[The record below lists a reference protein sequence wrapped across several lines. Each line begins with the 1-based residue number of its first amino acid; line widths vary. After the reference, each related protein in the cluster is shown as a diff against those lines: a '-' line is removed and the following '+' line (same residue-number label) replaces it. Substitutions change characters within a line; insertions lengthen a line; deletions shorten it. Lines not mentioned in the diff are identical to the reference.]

1 LYLIISEREYF
12 IKLQDVFL
20 RITFKRSEKNRI
32 KTPDMKRYILL
43 FVFAV
48 TLCCLSLISYSQELT
63 LSQTNKSGI
72 YKKGQKITVKAS
84 TENYVDTLHIRVY
97 KNNNQ
102 LLLQKDLMT
111 GQDTLIIYEGA
122 FTESCSIIVEA
133 RMKRVNASTGMLV
146 DPDKL
151 KPGYKRPGDF
161 ENYWK
166 NQKKS
171 LSLLPFD
178 VKRSV
183 VMGTGSDK
191 GYSCED
197 IEINCTGPKPARG
210 YFAKPEKA
218 APGSLPIVILV
229 HAAGV
234 KGSWCR
240 SEPGNAINYARMGT
254 LCFDL
259 NAHGMLNDQPEEYY
273 VNLENN
279 EIKTYSLQGLT
290 NRDDVYFRG
299 MYLRLIRTID
309 FLTKQP
315 EWDGKR
321 ILVIGE
327 SQGGGQALVAA
338 GLDAR
343 VSAVVA
349 IVPAM
354 CDWFGLMAGRM
365 GGWPQPYE
373 SNDSK
378 KEMLKALPYFD
389 AANILKDSKAI
400 IYAEIGLIDMTCP
413 STSVYAAI
421 NQVKGQRI
429 IYTVPY
435 RPHHQPEGA
444 LAKTWEDTVY
454 KPRELFIKNY
464 LK

>member
-1 LYLIISEREYF
+1 M
-12 IKLQDVFL
+12 
-20 RITFKRSEKNRI
+20 
-32 KTPDMKRYILL
+32 KTLKMKKDLLSPFFATIL
-43 FVFAV
+43 F
-48 TLCCLSLISYSQELT
+48 CLSLISSGQELT
-63 LSQTNKSGI
+63 LKQTNKSGI

-84 TENYVDTLHIRVY
+84 TENYVDSLHISVF

-102 LLLQKDLMT
+102 LIFQKDLIT
-111 GQDTLIIYEGA
+111 GEDSLLIYEGT
-122 FTESCSIIVEA
+122 FNDPCSIIVEA
-133 RMKRVNASTGMLV
+133 RMKRVSSSTGMLV
-146 DPDKL
+146 DPEKL
-151 KPGYKRPGDF
+151 RPGARRPGDF
-161 ENYWK
+161 ESYWK
-166 NQKKS
+166 NQKKN
-171 LSLLPFD
+171 LTALPLD
-178 VKRSV
+178 IKTAV
-183 VMGTGSDK
+183 VMGTETDK

-197 IEINCTGPKPARG
+197 IELNCPGPKPARG

-218 APGSLPIVILV
+218 AQGSLPIVLLV

-240 SEPGNAINYARMGT
+240 SEPGNALKYARMGA

-259 NAHGMLNDQPEEYY
+259 NAHGMLNDQPEDYY
-273 VNLENN
+273 VNLESN
-279 EIKTYSLQGLT
+279 ELKTYWLQGLT
-290 NRDDVYFRG
+290 SRDDVYFKG
-299 MYLRLIRTID
+299 MYLRLLRTID
-309 FLTKQP
+309 FLTRQP

-338 GLDAR
+338 GLDQR

-354 CDWFGLMAGRM
+354 CDWFGSLAGRM
-365 GGWPQPYE
+365 GGWPQPFE

-378 KEMLKALPYFD
+378 KEMQKALPYFD

-400 IYAEIGLIDMTCP
+400 IYTEIGLIDMTCP

-421 NQVKGQRI
+421 NQAKGQKI

-435 RPHHQPEGA
+435 RPHHQPEGV
-444 LAKTWEDTVY
+444 LAKTWEETVY
-454 KPRELFIKNY
+454 KTRDLFIRNY